1 MSNIPNNIK
10 KMWEEAANL
19 KEGLM
24 KSGPINSAGKHEAGL
39 LANAHKQ
46 GRKLTDQEH
55 AALRQHAR
63 NDSAA
68 NAKIAKDKM

>member
-1 MSNIPNNIK
+1 MSNIPNDIK
-10 KMWEEAANL
+10 KMWEQAANL
-19 KEGLM
+19 KEA
-24 KSGPINSAGKHEAGL
+24 NSAGKHEAEF
-39 LANAHKQ
+39 LANARKDG

-55 AALRQHAR
+55 AALRQHAK